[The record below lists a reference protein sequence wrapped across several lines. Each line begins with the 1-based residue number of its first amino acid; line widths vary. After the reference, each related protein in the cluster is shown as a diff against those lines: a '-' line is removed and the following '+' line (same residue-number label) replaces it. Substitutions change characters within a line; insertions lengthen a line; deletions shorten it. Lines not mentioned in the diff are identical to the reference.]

1 MANQFMDLVYSL
13 NTIMAEKKLIPEC
26 LLHNGYN
33 TVVLLRTVVVVV
45 VVIVVQSFYY
55 VLLCTDQFTTCTSF
69 LGRGGGNLTDHNV
82 TGLANFTLSLIYNVI
97 TCEFATS

>member
-1 MANQFMDLVYSL
+1 MDLVYSI

-33 TVVLLRTVVVVV
+33 TVVLLTAVVVV

-55 VLLCTDQFTTCTSF
+55 VLLCTDQFETCTSF

-82 TGLANFTLSLIYNVI
+82 TGLANLTLSFIV
-97 TCEFATS
+97 